1 MVCCVI
7 DSIDANGVQSK
18 LLEFGDVTRAG
29 RRIGQRVDEL
39 GGSTR
44 LIIDT
49 TDIESVRSLEESW
62 FVLVDECG

>member
-1 MVCCVI
+1 VVCCVI
-7 DSIDANGVQSK
+7 DRVDTNGVQAK

-49 TDIESVRSLEESW
+49 TDIESVGSLEESW
-62 FVLVDECG
+62 LMLVDE